1 MIMYSDYQ
9 SYNVVHGD
17 KHEIL
22 IKGGGWVKKSCLTI
36 SLKAPTATK
45 FKGALKYITMIF
57 LVCKSQP
64 ARELQ

>member
-22 IKGGGWVKKSCLTI
+22 IKGGGWVKKKLIDVFIES
-36 SLKAPTATK
+36 SH
-45 FKGALKYITMIF
+45 YF
-57 LVCKSQP
+57 LNIKI
-64 ARELQ
+64 